1 MTAPRNGIIAAPSR
15 PPRAAT
21 IASNDEGRRLAKTAL
36 SQTSWHV
43 SDLHLSFE
51 ESSSSST
58 KVQPASSEARYV
70 TAVAKNSVDVKMQ
83 VRPNPICKK
92 PTNSVRSNQPW
103 KREHDC
109 FSIRSTSARSFV
121 ERQCESDP
129 RRDVKSFKGV
139 KPLRILTGQSKI
151 QALLHLRVT
160 CPQMFSLLFP
170 SPFFLGTL

>member
-43 SDLHLSFE
+43 SDLHLSFV
-51 ESSSSST
+51 ESSASST

-70 TAVAKNSVDVKMQ
+70 TAVAKNSVAVKMQ

-109 FSIRSTSARSFV
+109 FSIRCTSARSFV
-121 ERQCESDP
+121 ERQCESYP
-129 RRDVKSFKGV
+129 RRDVKSFKG
-139 KPLRILTGQSKI
+139 S
-151 QALLHLRVT
+151 
-160 CPQMFSLLFP
+160 SLFV
-170 SPFFLGTL
+170 F